1 MFKNSIKEVM
11 NIFKEYQCVMQ
22 EGSKDCGACALL
34 TIIKTYG
41 GNVSL
46 EYLKDLTRTTKDGTN
61 AYLIMNAAKE
71 MGLDSKAVRGSIFDL
86 EDNMFPCIAHVIIN
100 KNMGHFIVIHKL
112 DRNKKI
118 LTIADPAVGRRLMSY
133 TEFLEITTNQFIL
146 FTPIKQIPVFETKNK
161 LKESIID
168 ICKNNINT
176 LISIFS
182 FSLFCIIINIIT
194 SYKLQFIIDNV
205 ISNNSDKNLNLIIS
219 IILFLTIIKIINNYI
234 RNTLLNYIDHELDH
248 ILIKDIFKH
257 IISLPYLYYKNRTTG
272 EIISRIN
279 DLCEVRETI
288 SKLFITIFI
297 DVILVVF
304 VFITLLTI
312 NAKLTLISLFIALSY
327 VIVLFIFNKIIK
339 KYIKTLKE
347 NSAEVNSYLHETITS
362 IDVIK
367 GLSLEEKI
375 NNNFEKKYN
384 KYLNNRFKYNRNFN
398 IENFIKEVI
407 DYIGIILILMLG
419 TKLVLESKMTLSELI
434 TYNSLIIYFLE
445 PIKSIV
451 DFNVDLKKVKETI
464 KRINDLYS
472 IKKEELDFN
481 EKYTNKE
488 FKGNIKIKDLSYS
501 YNTKNNIL
509 DKVKLNIK
517 KGEKIL
523 ITGNSG
529 SGKST
534 LVKILMKYLKIENN
548 QVEIDDK
555 DLNHFNV
562 KELREYISY
571 VSQNEILYNETIYNN
586 VIINRYVDYDEFLE
600 VCKITK
606 VDEIMDKTP
615 FGSSFMIEENG
626 FNLSGGERQRIM
638 LARALIKKAE
648 IYIFD
653 ESLSQIDIKKERDI
667 LKELFKKY
675 KNKTFIVISHRFDN
689 IDLYDRQI
697 KIESGKIID

>member
-1 MFKNSIKEVM
+1 M
-11 NIFKEYQCVMQ
+11 FKEYQCVMQ
-22 EGSKDCGACALL
+22 EGNKDCGACALL

-61 AYLIMNAAKE
+61 AYLIINAAKE

-118 LTIADPAVGRRLMSY
+118 LTVADPAVGRRLMSY

-146 FTPIKQIPVFETKNK
+146 FTPTKKIPILETKNK
-161 LKESIID
+161 LKESIFF
-168 ICKNNINT
+168 ICRNNINI
-176 LISIFS
+176 LISIFI
-182 FSLFCIIINIIT
+182 FSLICTIINIIT

-205 ISNNSDKNLNLIIS
+205 ISYNSDKNLNLIIS
-219 IILFLTIIKIINNYI
+219 IILFLTTIKIINNFI
-234 RNTLLNYIDHELDH
+234 RNNLLNYINHELDH

-279 DLCEVRETI
+279 DLCEVRDTI
-288 SKLFITIFI
+288 SKLFITVFVDILL
-297 DVILVVF
+297 VIF
-304 VFITLLTI
+304 VFITLLSI
-312 NAKLTLISLFIALSY
+312 NKQLTFISLIIALSY
-327 VIVLFIFNKIIK
+327 IIVLFIFNKIIK

-347 NSAEVNSYLHETITS
+347 DNAIINSYLHETISS

-375 NNNFEKKYN
+375 NNNFEQKYN
-384 KYLNNRFKYNRNFN
+384 KYLNNSFKFNRIYN
-398 IENFIKEVI
+398 IENLFKDII
-407 DYIGIILILMLG
+407 DYIGIIIVILIG
-419 TKLVLESKMTLSELI
+419 TKLVLENKMTLSQLI
-434 TYNSLIIYFLE
+434 TYSSLIVFFLE
-445 PIKSIV
+445 PIKNIL
-451 DFNVDLKKVKETI
+451 DFDIDIKKVKETI
-464 KRINDLYS
+464 KRVNDLYS
-472 IKKEELDFN
+472 IKEEELEFN

-509 DKVKLNIK
+509 DKIKLNIK
-517 KGEKIL
+517 KGEKVL
-523 ITGNSG
+523 ITGSSG

-534 LVKILMKYLKIENN
+534 LVKILMKYLNIENN

-555 DLNHFNV
+555 DLNYYNV
-562 KELREYISY
+562 KELREKISY
-571 VSQNEILYNETIYNN
+571 VSQNEILYNDTIYNN
-586 VIINRYVDYDEFLE
+586 VTINRYVDYDEFLN

-606 VDEIMDKTP
+606 VDEIMEKSP
-615 FGSSFMIEENG
+615 FNSSFLIEENG
-626 FNLSGGERQRIM
+626 FNISGGERQRIM
-638 LARALIKKAE
+638 LARALIKDAE

-653 ESLSQIDIKKERDI
+653 ESLSQIDVIKEREI

-675 KNKTFIVISHRFDN
+675 KNKTFIIISHRFDN
-689 IDLYDRQI
+689 SDLYDR
-697 KIESGKIID
+697 KIQLKSGKLID

>member
-1 MFKNSIKEVM
+1 L
-11 NIFKEYQCVMQ
+11 FKEYQCVMQ
-22 EGSKDCGACALL
+22 EGNKDCGACALL

-146 FTPIKQIPVFETKNK
+146 FTPTKKIPILETKNK
-161 LKESIID
+161 LKESIFF
-168 ICKNNINT
+168 ICRNNMNV
-176 LISIFS
+176 LISIFI
-182 FSLFCIIINIIT
+182 FSLICTIINIIT

-205 ISNNSDKNLNLIIS
+205 ISYNSDKNLNLIIS
-219 IILFLTIIKIINNYI
+219 IILFLTIIKIINNFI
-234 RNTLLNYIDHELDH
+234 RNNLLNYINHELDH

-279 DLCEVRETI
+279 DLCEIRDTI
-288 SKLFITIFI
+288 SKLFITVFVDILL
-297 DVILVVF
+297 VIF
-304 VFITLLTI
+304 VFITLLSI
-312 NAKLTLISLFIALSY
+312 NKKLTLISVLIALSY
-327 VIVLFIFNKIIK
+327 MIVLFIFNKIIK

-347 NSAEVNSYLHETITS
+347 DNAIINSYLHETISS

-384 KYLNNRFKYNRNFN
+384 KYLNNSFNFNRIYN
-398 IENFIKEVI
+398 IENLFKDII
-407 DYIGIILILMLG
+407 DYLGIIIIILIG
-419 TKLVLESKMTLSELI
+419 TKLVLESKMTLSQLI
-434 TYNSLIIYFLE
+434 TYSSLIVFFLE
-445 PIKSIV
+445 PIKNIL
-451 DFNVDLKKVKETI
+451 DFDIDIKKVKETI
-464 KRINDLYS
+464 KRVNDLYS
-472 IKKEELDFN
+472 IKKEELEFN

-517 KGEKIL
+517 KGEKLL
-523 ITGNSG
+523 ITGSSG

-534 LVKILMKYLKIENN
+534 LVKILMKYLNIENN

-555 DLNHFNV
+555 DLNYYNV
-562 KELREYISY
+562 KELREKISY
-571 VSQNEILYNETIYNN
+571 VSQNEILYNDTIYNN
-586 VIINRYVDYDEFLE
+586 VTINRYIDYDEFLNI
-600 VCKITK
+600 CKITK
-606 VDEIMDKTP
+606 VDEIMNKTP
-615 FGSSFMIEENG
+615 FNSSFLIEENG
-626 FNLSGGERQRIM
+626 FNISGGERQRIM
-638 LARALIKKAE
+638 LARALVKDAE

-653 ESLSQIDIKKERDI
+653 ESLSQIDVTKEREI
-667 LKELFKKY
+667 LKDLFKKY
-675 KNKTFIVISHRFDN
+675 KNKTFIIISHRFDN
-689 IDLYDRQI
+689 SDLYDR
-697 KIESGKIID
+697 KIQLKSGKLIDWYKRL

>member
-1 MFKNSIKEVM
+1 L
-11 NIFKEYQCVMQ
+11 FKEYQCVMQ
-22 EGSKDCGACALL
+22 EGNKDCGACALL

-146 FTPIKQIPVFETKNK
+146 FTPTKKIPILETKNK
-161 LKESIID
+161 LKESIFF
-168 ICKNNINT
+168 ICRNNMNV
-176 LISIFS
+176 LISIFI
-182 FSLFCIIINIIT
+182 FSLICTIINIIT

-205 ISNNSDKNLNLIIS
+205 ISYNSDKNLNLIIS
-219 IILFLTIIKIINNYI
+219 IILFLTIIKIINNFI
-234 RNTLLNYIDHELDH
+234 RNNLLNYINHELDH

-279 DLCEVRETI
+279 DLCEIRDTI
-288 SKLFITIFI
+288 SKLFITVFVDILL
-297 DVILVVF
+297 VIF
-304 VFITLLTI
+304 VFITLLSI
-312 NAKLTLISLFIALSY
+312 NKKLTLISVLIALSY
-327 VIVLFIFNKIIK
+327 MIVLFIFNKIIK

-347 NSAEVNSYLHETITS
+347 DNAIINSYLHETISS

-384 KYLNNRFKYNRNFN
+384 KYLNNSFNFNRIYN
-398 IENFIKEVI
+398 IENLFKDII
-407 DYIGIILILMLG
+407 DYLGIIIIILIG
-419 TKLVLESKMTLSELI
+419 TKLVLESKMTLSQLI
-434 TYNSLIIYFLE
+434 TYSSLIVFFLE
-445 PIKSIV
+445 PIKNIL
-451 DFNVDLKKVKETI
+451 DFDIDIKKVKETI
-464 KRINDLYS
+464 KRVNDLYS
-472 IKKEELDFN
+472 IKKEELEFN

-517 KGEKIL
+517 KGEKLL
-523 ITGNSG
+523 ITGSSG

-534 LVKILMKYLKIENN
+534 LVKILMKYLNIENN

-555 DLNHFNV
+555 DLNYYNV
-562 KELREYISY
+562 KELREKISY
-571 VSQNEILYNETIYNN
+571 VSQNEILYNDTIYNN
-586 VIINRYVDYDEFLE
+586 VTINRYIDYDEFLNI
-600 VCKITK
+600 CKITK
-606 VDEIMDKTP
+606 VDEIMNKTP
-615 FGSSFMIEENG
+615 FNSSFLIEENG
-626 FNLSGGERQRIM
+626 FNISGGERQRIM
-638 LARALIKKAE
+638 LARALVKDAE

-653 ESLSQIDIKKERDI
+653 ESLSQIDVTKEREI
-667 LKELFKKY
+667 LKDLFKKY
-675 KNKTFIVISHRFDN
+675 KNKTFIIISHRFDN
-689 IDLYDRQI
+689 SDLYDR
-697 KIESGKIID
+697 KIQLKSGKLID

>member
-1 MFKNSIKEVM
+1 
-11 NIFKEYQCVMQ
+11 MQ

-86 EDNMFPCIAHVIIN
+86 EDDMFPCIAHVIIN

-112 DRNKKI
+112 DRTKKI

-146 FTPIKQIPVFETKNK
+146 FTPTKKMPILETKNK
-161 LKESIID
+161 LKESIIF
-168 ICKNNINT
+168 ICKKNIKT
-176 LISIFS
+176 LISIFI
-182 FSLFCIIINIIT
+182 FSLLCIIINIIT
-194 SYKLQFIIDNV
+194 SFKLQFIIDNV
-205 ISNNSDKNLNLIIS
+205 ISYNSDKNLNFIIS

-248 ILIKDIFKH
+248 TLIKDIFKH
-257 IISLPYLYYKNRTTG
+257 IITLPYLYYKNRTTG

-279 DLCEVRETI
+279 DLCEVRDTI

-297 DVILVVF
+297 DIILVIF
-304 VFITLLTI
+304 TFITLLTI
-312 NAKLTLISLFIALSY
+312 NAKLTYVSLFIALAY
-327 VIVLFIFNKIIK
+327 ILILFVFNKIIK
-339 KYIKTLKE
+339 KYINTLKE
-347 NSAEVNSYLHETITS
+347 DNAIVNSYLHESINS

-384 KYLNNRFKYNRNFN
+384 KYLNDNFKFNRVYNLENLFKE
-398 IENFIKEVI
+398 II
-407 DYIGIILILMLG
+407 DYIGILIIIMIG
-419 TKLVLESKMTLSELI
+419 TKLVLQTEMTLSELI

-445 PIKSIV
+445 PIKSII
-451 DFNVDLKKVKETI
+451 DFDIDIKKVKETI
-464 KRINDLYS
+464 KRVNDLYN
-472 IKKEELDFN
+472 IKNEELEFN

-488 FKGNIKIKDLSYS
+488 FKGNIKIKNLSYS

-509 DKVKLNIK
+509 DKIKLNIK
-517 KGEKIL
+517 KGEKVL
-523 ITGNSG
+523 ITGSSG

-534 LVKILMKYLKIENN
+534 LVKILMKYLNVENN

-562 KELREYISY
+562 KELREKISY
-571 VSQNEILYNETIYNN
+571 VSQNEILYNDTIYNN
-586 VIINRYVDYDEFLE
+586 VTINRYIDYDEFLNI
-600 VCKITK
+600 CKMTK
-606 VDEIMDKTP
+606 VNEIIDKSP

-638 LARALIKKAE
+638 LARALVKNAE

-653 ESLSQIDIKKERDI
+653 ESLSQIDIEKERQI
-667 LKELFKKY
+667 LKDLFKKY
-675 KNKTFIVISHRFDN
+675 KHKTFIIISHRFDN
-689 IDLYDRQI
+689 SDLYDH
-697 KIESGKIID
+697 KIELKSGKLID

>member
-1 MFKNSIKEVM
+1 
-11 NIFKEYQCVMQ
+11 
-22 EGSKDCGACALL
+22 
-34 TIIKTYG
+34 
-41 GNVSL
+41 
-46 EYLKDLTRTTKDGTN
+46 
-61 AYLIMNAAKE
+61 
-71 MGLDSKAVRGSIFDL
+71 
-86 EDNMFPCIAHVIIN
+86 
-100 KNMGHFIVIHKL
+100 
-112 DRNKKI
+112 
-118 LTIADPAVGRRLMSY
+118 
-133 TEFLEITTNQFIL
+133 
-146 FTPIKQIPVFETKNK
+146 
-161 LKESIID
+161 
-168 ICKNNINT
+168 
-176 LISIFS
+176 
-182 FSLFCIIINIIT
+182 
-194 SYKLQFIIDNV
+194 
-205 ISNNSDKNLNLIIS
+205 
-219 IILFLTIIKIINNYI
+219 
-234 RNTLLNYIDHELDH
+234 
-248 ILIKDIFKH
+248 
-257 IISLPYLYYKNRTTG
+257 
-272 EIISRIN
+272 
-279 DLCEVRETI
+279 
-288 SKLFITIFI
+288 
-297 DVILVVF
+297 
-304 VFITLLTI
+304 
-312 NAKLTLISLFIALSY
+312 
-327 VIVLFIFNKIIK
+327 
-339 KYIKTLKE
+339 
-347 NSAEVNSYLHETITS
+347 
-362 IDVIK
+362 
-367 GLSLEEKI
+367 
-375 NNNFEKKYN
+375 
-384 KYLNNRFKYNRNFN
+384 
-398 IENFIKEVI
+398 
-407 DYIGIILILMLG
+407 MLG

-586 VIINRYVDYDEFLE
+586 VTINRYVDYDEFLE

>member
-1 MFKNSIKEVM
+1 M
-11 NIFKEYQCVMQ
+11 FKEYQCVMQ
-22 EGSKDCGACALL
+22 EGNKDCGACALL

-146 FTPIKQIPVFETKNK
+146 FTPTKKIPILETKNK
-161 LKESIID
+161 LKESIFF
-168 ICKNNINT
+168 ICRNNMNV
-176 LISIFS
+176 LISIFI
-182 FSLFCIIINIIT
+182 FSLICTIINIIT

-205 ISNNSDKNLNLIIS
+205 ISYNSDKNLNLIIS
-219 IILFLTIIKIINNYI
+219 IILFLTIIKIINNFI
-234 RNTLLNYIDHELDH
+234 RNNLLNYINHELDH

-279 DLCEVRETI
+279 DLCEIRDTI
-288 SKLFITIFI
+288 SKLFITVFVDILL
-297 DVILVVF
+297 VIF
-304 VFITLLTI
+304 VFITLLSI
-312 NAKLTLISLFIALSY
+312 NKKLTLISVLIALSY
-327 VIVLFIFNKIIK
+327 MIVLFIFNKIIK

-347 NSAEVNSYLHETITS
+347 DNAIINSYLHETISS

-384 KYLNNRFKYNRNFN
+384 KYLNNSFNFNRIYN
-398 IENFIKEVI
+398 IENLFKDII
-407 DYIGIILILMLG
+407 DYLGIIIIILIG
-419 TKLVLESKMTLSELI
+419 TKLVLESKMTLSQLI
-434 TYNSLIIYFLE
+434 TYSSLIVFFLE
-445 PIKSIV
+445 PIKNIL
-451 DFNVDLKKVKETI
+451 DFDIDIKKVKETI
-464 KRINDLYS
+464 KRVNDLYS
-472 IKKEELDFN
+472 IKKEELEFN

-517 KGEKIL
+517 KGEKLL
-523 ITGNSG
+523 ITGSSG

-534 LVKILMKYLKIENN
+534 LVKILMKYLNIENN

-555 DLNHFNV
+555 DLNYYNV
-562 KELREYISY
+562 KELREKISY
-571 VSQNEILYNETIYNN
+571 VSQNEILYNDTIYNN
-586 VIINRYVDYDEFLE
+586 VTINRYIDYDEFLNI
-600 VCKITK
+600 CKITK
-606 VDEIMDKTP
+606 VDEIMNKTP
-615 FGSSFMIEENG
+615 FNSSFLIEENG
-626 FNLSGGERQRIM
+626 FNISGGERQRIM
-638 LARALIKKAE
+638 LARALVKDAE

-653 ESLSQIDIKKERDI
+653 ESLSQIDVTKEREI
-667 LKELFKKY
+667 LKDLFKKY
-675 KNKTFIVISHRFDN
+675 KNKTFIIISHRFDN
-689 IDLYDRQI
+689 SDLYDR
-697 KIESGKIID
+697 KIQLKSGKLID

>member
-1 MFKNSIKEVM
+1 M
-11 NIFKEYQCVMQ
+11 FKEYQCVMQ

-146 FTPIKQIPVFETKNK
+146 FTPMKKMPVFETKNK
-161 LKESIID
+161 LKESIIS

-176 LISIFS
+176 LVSIFI

-205 ISNNSDKNLNLIIS
+205 ISYNSDKNLNFIIS
-219 IILFLTIIKIINNYI
+219 IILFLTIIKVINNYI
-234 RNTLLNYIDHELDH
+234 RNSLLNYINHELDH

-279 DLCEVRETI
+279 DLCEVRDTI

-297 DVILVVF
+297 DVILVIF
-304 VFITLLTI
+304 VFITLLMI
-312 NAKLTLISLFIALSY
+312 NTKLTFISLFIALSY
-327 VIVLFIFNKIIK
+327 ILVLFIFNKIIK
-339 KYIKTLKE
+339 KYIKNLKE
-347 NSAEVNSYLHETITS
+347 DNACVNSYLHESINS

-367 GLSLEEKI
+367 GLSLEDKI

-384 KYLNNRFKYNRNFN
+384 KYLNNSFKFNRIYNF
-398 IENFIKEVI
+398 ENLFKELI
-407 DYIGIILILMLG
+407 DYLGIIIIIFIG
-419 TKLVLESKMTLSELI
+419 TKLVLESSMTLSELI
-434 TYNSLIIYFLE
+434 TYNSLIIYFFE
-445 PIKSIV
+445 PIKNII
-451 DFNVDLKKVKETI
+451 DFDVDLKKVKETI
-464 KRINDLYS
+464 KRVNDLYN
-472 IKKEELDFN
+472 IKNEDLEFN

-517 KGEKIL
+517 KGEKLL
-523 ITGNSG
+523 ITGSSG

-534 LVKILMKYLKIENN
+534 LVKILMKYLNIENN

-555 DLNHFNV
+555 DLNYFNI
-562 KELREYISY
+562 KELREHISY
-571 VSQNEILYNETIYNN
+571 VSQNEILYNDTIYNN
-586 VIINRYVDYDEFLE
+586 VTINRYVDYDEFLN

-606 VDEIMDKTP
+606 VNEIMDKSP
-615 FGSSFMIEENG
+615 FNSSFMIEENG

-638 LARALIKKAE
+638 LARSLIKNAE

-653 ESLSQIDIKKERDI
+653 ESLSQIDVTKEREI

-675 KNKTFIVISHRFDN
+675 KNKTFIIISHRFDN
-689 IDLYDRQI
+689 SDLYDR
-697 KIESGKIID
+697 KIELKDGKIID

>member
-1 MFKNSIKEVM
+1 M
-11 NIFKEYQCVMQ
+11 FKEYQCVMQ
-22 EGSKDCGACALL
+22 EGNKDCGACALL

-146 FTPIKQIPVFETKNK
+146 FTPTKKIPILETKNK
-161 LKESIID
+161 LKESIFF
-168 ICKNNINT
+168 ICRNNMNV
-176 LISIFS
+176 LISIFI
-182 FSLFCIIINIIT
+182 FSLICTIINIIT

-205 ISNNSDKNLNLIIS
+205 ISYNSDKNLNLIIS
-219 IILFLTIIKIINNYI
+219 IILFLTIIKIINNFI
-234 RNTLLNYIDHELDH
+234 RNNLLNYINHELDH

-279 DLCEVRETI
+279 DLCEIRDTI
-288 SKLFITIFI
+288 SKLFITVFVDILL
-297 DVILVVF
+297 VIF
-304 VFITLLTI
+304 VFITLLSI
-312 NAKLTLISLFIALSY
+312 NKKLTLISVLIALSY
-327 VIVLFIFNKIIK
+327 MIVLFIFNKIIK

-347 NSAEVNSYLHETITS
+347 DNAIINSYLHETISS

-384 KYLNNRFKYNRNFN
+384 KYLNNSFNFNRIYN
-398 IENFIKEVI
+398 IENLFKDII
-407 DYIGIILILMLG
+407 DYLGIIIIILIG
-419 TKLVLESKMTLSELI
+419 TKLVLESKMTLSQLI
-434 TYNSLIIYFLE
+434 TYSSLIVFFLE
-445 PIKSIV
+445 PIKNIL
-451 DFNVDLKKVKETI
+451 DFDIDIKKVKETI
-464 KRINDLYS
+464 KRVNDLYS
-472 IKKEELDFN
+472 IKKEELEFN

-517 KGEKIL
+517 KGEKLL
-523 ITGNSG
+523 ITGSSG

-534 LVKILMKYLKIENN
+534 LVKILMKYLNIENN

-555 DLNHFNV
+555 DLNYYNV
-562 KELREYISY
+562 KELREKISY
-571 VSQNEILYNETIYNN
+571 VSQNEILYNDTIYNN
-586 VIINRYVDYDEFLE
+586 VTINRYIDYDEFLNI
-600 VCKITK
+600 CKITK
-606 VDEIMDKTP
+606 VDEIMNKTP
-615 FGSSFMIEENG
+615 FNSSFLIEENG
-626 FNLSGGERQRIM
+626 FNISGGERQRIM
-638 LARALIKKAE
+638 LARALVKDAE

-653 ESLSQIDIKKERDI
+653 ESLSQIDETKEREI
-667 LKELFKKY
+667 LKDLFKKY
-675 KNKTFIVISHRFDN
+675 KNKTFIIISHRFDN
-689 IDLYDRQI
+689 SDLYDR
-697 KIESGKIID
+697 KIQLKSGKLID